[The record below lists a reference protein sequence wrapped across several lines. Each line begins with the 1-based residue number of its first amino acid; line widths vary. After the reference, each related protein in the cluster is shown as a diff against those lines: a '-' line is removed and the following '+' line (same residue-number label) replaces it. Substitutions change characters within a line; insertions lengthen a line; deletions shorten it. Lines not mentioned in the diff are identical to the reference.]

1 MFSGV
6 TPWKMIVRCRMV
18 ISESKKR
25 VPVTLDKDIWEYL
38 EERVRIEKKAKNKK
52 GQITVSTILNELA
65 RNDKKIRDAFR

>member
-1 MFSGV
+1 
-6 TPWKMIVRCRMV
+6 MV